1 MKLHVGYVQT
11 NPLFGVKKFN
21 FDQVRTLLKGVKADL
36 IVLPELFA
44 TGYAF
49 TSKEEVAKLSESV
62 EDVTS
67 KFLIELSND
76 TGAIIVAGF
85 AEKDHNTIYN
95 SSMVVHDNH
104 VIGTYRK
111 VHLYFKEK
119 LWFTPGDKPPGVF
132 EINEEK
138 IGVMICFDWFFPET
152 IRTIALQGASIIAHP
167 ANLVLPYCQSAMQTL
182 CLVNRVYAITSNRI
196 GREVRGDD
204 DFSFTGGSQV
214 TSYNGDILSS
224 APSDEMGVDIVE
236 IEGEETRDKHLNPYN
251 DIFKDRRSDLY
262 KL

>member
-1 MKLHVGYVQT
+1 M
-11 NPLFGVKKFN
+11 
-21 FDQVRTLLKGVKADL
+21 
-36 IVLPELFA
+36 IV
-44 TGYAF
+44 Y
-49 TSKEEVAKLSESV
+49 
-62 EDVTS
+62 
-67 KFLIELSND
+67 
-76 TGAIIVAGF
+76 
-85 AEKDHNTIYN
+85 
-95 SSMVVHDNH
+95 DNH

-152 IRTIALQGASIIAHP
+152 IRTIALQGASIVAHP
-167 ANLVLPYCQSAMQTL
+167 ANLVMPYCQKAMQTL
-182 CLVNRVYAITSNRI
+182 CLVNRVYAVTSNRI

-204 DFSFTGGSQV
+204 DFTFTGGSQV
-214 TSYNGDILSS
+214 TSYNGDVLSL

-236 IEGEETRDKHLNPYN
+236 IESEKARDKHLNPYN
-251 DIFKDRRSDLY
+251 DIFKDRRPDLY